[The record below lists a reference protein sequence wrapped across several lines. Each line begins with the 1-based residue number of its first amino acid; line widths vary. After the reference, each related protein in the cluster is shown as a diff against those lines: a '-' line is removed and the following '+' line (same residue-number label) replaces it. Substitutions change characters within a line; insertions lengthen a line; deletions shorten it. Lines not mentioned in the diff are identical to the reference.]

1 MAEELKERKEMDPA
15 FQWDLTTLYKDDEAW
30 EAAFQE
36 LDGKVDAVAAFDG
49 RLTQATDG
57 SPAAVLQ
64 SPGEKDR
71 KSPGVKAEAC
81 GIDPLAVAQNI
92 RALLD
97 AETDLDLLL
106 SDLFAYANLRRSED
120 TRAPQA
126 QKMYA
131 RIYAKYVEA
140 VTRTAF
146 AQPQIL
152 ALPEETMRAAM
163 ESEALAPYHFV
174 MEKLLR
180 QKPHTLS
187 EREEALL
194 ARFGEVFA
202 APGQIA
208 DNLQDA
214 DLVFDPVRDAQG
226 QEHELTGSN
235 FILLQ
240 TSPDRTLR
248 ENAFRSFYKGYRQHI
263 NTFASTYAGAVKAA
277 AAEAQVRGYESSRA
291 MSMAGENIPS
301 EVYDTLIETVRA
313 HLPAMYRYADLR
325 REILGLDELHYYD
338 LYTPLTGSSGR
349 HYTYEQAQEMVLEAV
364 RPLGENYGRIVRRGF
379 DSRWIDVYPN
389 RGKSGGA
396 FSSGTYHSNPFILT
410 NFTGTLDSVST
421 IAHEMGHSMH
431 TWHSNQ
437 AQPPHYAEYTLF
449 VAEVASTVNENLL
462 IEHLLK
468 TEQDPRER
476 LALLNQYL
484 ENFKGTVYRQVM
496 FAEFEKKA
504 HEMAERGEALDPESL
519 NNLYE
524 GLVRDYFGPA
534 LTMDEE
540 VRFEWARIP
549 HFYRPFYVYKYATG
563 YTSAVALS
571 EAVRSGG
578 DQAVTRYL
586 EFLSMGGSADPLDEL
601 RHAGVDLATPAPVHA
616 ALEKFE
622 RVLAEA
628 QELAGRLS

>member
-1 MAEELKERKEMDPA
+1 MAAELRERKEMDPA
-15 FQWDLTTLYKDDEAW
+15 FMWDLTSLYRDDEDW
-30 EAAFQE
+30 EAAFSQ
-36 LDGKVDAVAAFDG
+36 LSLKVDAVAAFEGKIAQTDNDG
-49 RLTQATDG
+49 
-57 SPAAVLQ
+57 AA
-64 SPGEKDR
+64 
-71 KSPGVKAEAC
+71 A
-81 GIDPLAVAQNI
+81 AQCI
-92 RALLD
+92 RALLE
-97 AETDLDLLL
+97 AETELDLLL

-146 AQPQIL
+146 VQPQIL
-152 ALPEETMRAAM
+152 SLSEETLKSAM
-163 ESEALAPYHFV
+163 EKEELAPYRFL

-187 EREEALL
+187 EKEEALL

-214 DLVFDPVRDAQG
+214 DMVFEPVMDAEG

-235 FILLQ
+235 YILLQ

-277 AAEAQVRGYESSRA
+277 AAQAQVRGYASSRA
-291 MSMAGENIPS
+291 MSMAGENIPV
-301 EVYDTLIETVRA
+301 EVYDTLIETVRS
-313 HLPAMYRYADLR
+313 HLPAMYSYAELR
-325 REILGLDELHYYD
+325 KKLLSLDELHYYD

-349 HYTYEQAQEMVLEAV
+349 QYTYEQAQQMVLEAV
-364 RPLGENYGRIVRRGF
+364 RPLGDSYSKIVREGF
-379 DSRWIDVYPN
+379 SSRWIDVYPN
-389 RGKSGGA
+389 RGKSRGA
-396 FSSGTYHSNPFILT
+396 FSSGTYHSNPYIMT

-431 TWHSNQ
+431 TWHSNHS
-437 AQPPHYAEYTLF
+437 QPPHYAEYTLF

-462 IEHLLK
+462 VEYLLK

-484 ENFKGTVYRQVM
+484 ENFKGTVFRQVM
-496 FAEFEKKA
+496 FAEFEKTA
-504 HEMAERGEALDPESL
+504 HEMAERGEALDPGSL
-519 NNLYE
+519 NALYA

-540 VRFEWARIP
+540 VQYEWARIP

-578 DQAVTRYL
+578 PQAVARYL
-586 EFLSMGGSADPLDEL
+586 DFLSMGGSADPLDEL
-601 RHAGVDLATPAPVHA
+601 RHAGVDLASPAPVHA
-616 ALEKFE
+616 ALQKFE
-622 RVLAEA
+622 KVLAQA
-628 QELAGRLS
+628 QELAAEI

>member
-1 MAEELKERKEMDPA
+1 MAAELRERKEMDPA
-15 FQWDLTTLYKDDEAW
+15 FMWDLTSLYRDDEDW
-30 EAAFQE
+30 EAAFSQ
-36 LDGKVDAVAAFDG
+36 LSLKVDAVAAFEGKIAQTDNDG
-49 RLTQATDG
+49 
-57 SPAAVLQ
+57 AA
-64 SPGEKDR
+64 
-71 KSPGVKAEAC
+71 A
-81 GIDPLAVAQNI
+81 AQCI
-92 RALLD
+92 RALLE
-97 AETDLDLLL
+97 AETELDLLL

-146 AQPQIL
+146 VQPQIL
-152 ALPEETMRAAM
+152 SLSEETLKSAV
-163 ESEALAPYHFV
+163 EKKELAPYRFL

-187 EREEALL
+187 EKEEALL

-214 DLVFDPVRDAQG
+214 DMVFEPVMDAEG

-235 FILLQ
+235 YILLQ

-277 AAEAQVRGYESSRA
+277 AAQAQVRGYASSRA
-291 MSMAGENIPS
+291 MSMAGENIPV
-301 EVYDTLIETVRA
+301 EVYDTLIETVRS
-313 HLPAMYRYADLR
+313 HLPAMYSYAELR
-325 REILGLDELHYYD
+325 KKLLSLDELHYYD

-349 HYTYEQAQEMVLEAV
+349 QYTYEQAQQMVLEAV
-364 RPLGENYGRIVRRGF
+364 RPLGDSYSKIVREGF
-379 DSRWIDVYPN
+379 SSRWIDVYPN

-396 FSSGTYHSNPFILT
+396 FSSGTYHSNPYIMT

-431 TWHSNQ
+431 TWHSNHS
-437 AQPPHYAEYTLF
+437 QPPHYAEYTLF

-462 IEHLLK
+462 VEYLLK

-484 ENFKGTVYRQVM
+484 ENFKGTVFRQVM
-496 FAEFEKKA
+496 FAEFEKAA
-504 HEMAERGEALDPESL
+504 HEMAERGEALDPGSL
-519 NNLYE
+519 NTLYA
-524 GLVRDYFGPA
+524 GLVRDYFGPV

-540 VRFEWARIP
+540 VQYEWARIP

-578 DQAVTRYL
+578 PQAVARYL
-586 EFLSMGGSADPLDEL
+586 DFLSMGGSADPLDEL
-601 RHAGVDLATPAPVHA
+601 RHAGVDLASPAPVHA
-616 ALEKFE
+616 ALQKFE
-622 RVLAEA
+622 KVLAQA
-628 QELAGRLS
+628 QELAAEI

>member
-1 MAEELKERKEMDPA
+1 MAAELRERKEMDPA
-15 FQWDLTTLYKDDEAW
+15 FMWDLTSLYRDDEDW
-30 EAAFQE
+30 EAAFSQ
-36 LDGKVDAVAAFDG
+36 LSLKVDAVAAFEGKIAQTDNDG
-49 RLTQATDG
+49 
-57 SPAAVLQ
+57 AA
-64 SPGEKDR
+64 
-71 KSPGVKAEAC
+71 A
-81 GIDPLAVAQNI
+81 AQCI
-92 RALLD
+92 RALLE
-97 AETDLDLLL
+97 AETELDLLL

-146 AQPQIL
+146 VQPQIL
-152 ALPEETMRAAM
+152 SLSEETLKSAV
-163 ESEALAPYHFV
+163 EKEELAPYRFL

-187 EREEALL
+187 EKEEALL

-214 DLVFDPVRDAQG
+214 DMVFEPVMDAEG

-235 FILLQ
+235 YILLQ

-277 AAEAQVRGYESSRA
+277 AAQAQVRGYASSRA
-291 MSMAGENIPS
+291 MSMAGENIPV
-301 EVYDTLIETVRA
+301 EVYDTLIETVRS
-313 HLPAMYRYADLR
+313 HLPAMYSYAELR
-325 REILGLDELHYYD
+325 KKLLSLDELHYYD

-349 HYTYEQAQEMVLEAV
+349 QYTYEQAQQMVLEAV
-364 RPLGENYGRIVRRGF
+364 RPLGDSYSKIVREGF
-379 DSRWIDVYPN
+379 SSRWIDVYPN

-396 FSSGTYHSNPFILT
+396 FSSGTYHSNPYIMT

-431 TWHSNQ
+431 TWHSNHT
-437 AQPPHYAEYTLF
+437 QPPHYAEYTLF

-462 IEHLLK
+462 VEYLLK

-484 ENFKGTVYRQVM
+484 ENFKGTVFRQVM
-496 FAEFEKKA
+496 FAEFEKTA
-504 HEMAERGEALDPESL
+504 HEMAERGEALDPGSL
-519 NNLYE
+519 NALYA

-540 VRFEWARIP
+540 VQYEWARIP

-578 DQAVTRYL
+578 PQAVARYL
-586 EFLSMGGSADPLDEL
+586 DFLSMGGSADPLDEL
-601 RHAGVDLATPAPVHA
+601 RHAGVDLASPAPVHA
-616 ALEKFE
+616 ALQKFE
-622 RVLAEA
+622 KVLAQA
-628 QELAGRLS
+628 QELAVEI

>member
-1 MAEELKERKEMDPA
+1 MAEQLKDRKDMDPA
-15 FQWDLTTLYKDDEAW
+15 FLWDLSSLFKDDEAW
-30 EAAFQE
+30 EEAFAGLSQ
-36 LDGKVDAVAAFDG
+36 KVDAVAAFDG
-49 RLTQATDG
+49 KIVQADDG
-57 SPAAVLQ
+57 ETS
-64 SPGEKDR
+64 K
-71 KSPGVKAEAC
+71 
-81 GIDPLAVAQNI
+81 NI
-92 RALLD
+92 RALLE
-97 AETDLDLLL
+97 AETELDLLL
-106 SDLFAYANLRRSED
+106 SDLFSYANLRRSED

-146 AQPQIL
+146 VQPQIL
-152 ALPEETMRAAM
+152 SLSEETLRKLM
-163 ESEALAPYHFV
+163 ETEALAPYRFV
-174 MEKLLR
+174 MEKLVR
-180 QKPHTLS
+180 QKPYTLS
-187 EREEALL
+187 EKEEALL

-214 DLVFDPVRDAQG
+214 DLVFDPVKDAEG

-235 FILLQ
+235 YILLQ

-248 ENAFRSFYKGYRQHI
+248 ENSFRSFYKGYRQHI
-263 NTFASTYAGAVKAA
+263 NTFASAYAGAVKAA
-277 AAEAQVRGYESSRA
+277 AAQAQVRGYASSRA
-291 MSMAGENIPS
+291 MSMAGENVPA

-313 HLPAMYRYADLR
+313 HLPAMYGYAELR
-325 REILGLDELHYYD
+325 KKLLSLDQLHYYD

-349 HYTYEQAQEMVLEAV
+349 KYTYQQAQQIILDAV
-364 RPLGENYGRIVRRGF
+364 APLGESYTRIVREGF
-379 DSRWIDVYPN
+379 SSRWIDVYPN
-389 RGKSGGA
+389 RGKSSGA
-396 FSSGTYHSNPFILT
+396 FSSGTYGSNPYIMT

-431 TWHSNQ
+431 TWHSNHT
-437 AQPPHYAEYTLF
+437 QPPQYAEYTLF

-462 IEHLLK
+462 VEHLLK
-468 TEQDPRER
+468 TERDPGER

-484 ENFKGTVYRQVM
+484 ENFKGTVFRQVM

-519 NNLYE
+519 NSLYE
-524 GLVRDYFGPA
+524 GLVRDYFGPV
-534 LTMDEE
+534 LVMDDE
-540 VRFEWARIP
+540 VKYEWARIP

-571 EAVRSGG
+571 EAVRTGG
-578 DQAVTRYL
+578 EQAVRRYL

-601 RHAGVDLATPAPVHA
+601 RHAGVDLASPAPVHA
-616 ALEKFE
+616 ALQKFE
-622 RVLAEA
+622 SVLEEA
-628 QELAGRLS
+628 GELASRM

>member
-1 MAEELKERKEMDPA
+1 MAAELRERKEMDPA
-15 FQWDLTTLYKDDEAW
+15 FMWDLTSLYRDDEDW
-30 EAAFQE
+30 EAAFSQ
-36 LDGKVDAVAAFDG
+36 LSLKVDAVAAFEGKIAQTDNDG
-49 RLTQATDG
+49 
-57 SPAAVLQ
+57 AA
-64 SPGEKDR
+64 
-71 KSPGVKAEAC
+71 A
-81 GIDPLAVAQNI
+81 AQCI
-92 RALLD
+92 RALLE
-97 AETDLDLLL
+97 AETELDLLL

-146 AQPQIL
+146 VQPQIL
-152 ALPEETMRAAM
+152 SLSEETLKSAV
-163 ESEALAPYHFV
+163 EKEELAPYRFL

-187 EREEALL
+187 EKEEALL

-214 DLVFDPVRDAQG
+214 DMVFEPVMDAEG

-235 FILLQ
+235 YILLQ

-277 AAEAQVRGYESSRA
+277 AAQAQVRGYASSRA
-291 MSMAGENIPS
+291 MSMAGENIPV
-301 EVYDTLIETVRA
+301 EVYDTLIETVRS
-313 HLPAMYRYADLR
+313 HLPAMYSYAELR
-325 REILGLDELHYYD
+325 KKLLSLDELHYYD

-349 HYTYEQAQEMVLEAV
+349 QYTYEQAQQMVLEAV
-364 RPLGENYGRIVRRGF
+364 RPLGDSYSKIVREGF
-379 DSRWIDVYPN
+379 SSRWIDVYPN

-396 FSSGTYHSNPFILT
+396 FSSGTYHSNPYIMT

-431 TWHSNQ
+431 TWHSNHS
-437 AQPPHYAEYTLF
+437 QPPHYAEYTLF

-462 IEHLLK
+462 VEYLLK

-484 ENFKGTVYRQVM
+484 ENFKGTVFRQVM
-496 FAEFEKKA
+496 FAEFEKTA
-504 HEMAERGEALDPESL
+504 HEMAERGEALDPGSL
-519 NNLYE
+519 NALYA

-540 VRFEWARIP
+540 VQYEWARIP

-578 DQAVTRYL
+578 PQAVARYL
-586 EFLSMGGSADPLDEL
+586 DFLSMGGSADPLDEL
-601 RHAGVDLATPAPVHA
+601 RHAGVDLASPAPVHA
-616 ALEKFE
+616 ALQKFE
-622 RVLAEA
+622 KVLAQA
-628 QELAGRLS
+628 QELAVEI